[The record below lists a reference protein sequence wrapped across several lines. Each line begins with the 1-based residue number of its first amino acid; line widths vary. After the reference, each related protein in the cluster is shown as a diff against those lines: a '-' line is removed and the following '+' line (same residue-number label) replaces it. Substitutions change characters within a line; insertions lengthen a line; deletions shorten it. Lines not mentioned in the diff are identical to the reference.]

1 MPKFLVTRGSYFQ
14 PFTYDELVKPLQQMA
29 DAQNTT
35 QDAYD
40 TLNMET
46 EALRQYIM
54 QEPEDSYARQLYDN
68 YTQRLSTLQ
77 NNLWNNGYTPQTRR
91 DLSLAKAGYADG
103 ITRLQTAIKNRQDR
117 SNEYWKTRHDHPDM
131 IMGTDP
137 GLGSLDDYLKDDR
150 FGQNYYSYSG
160 QQFMTEVGADA
171 KARASEMLRDP
182 YVTRDPNLVGY
193 LTRISQEGFT
203 NAEVDAASF
212 AVKAAM
218 NGDSSLL
225 RALDPASAILAN
237 VLTSHLESTG
247 AAGNVSPEE
256 MNRLLDYGHSGLS
269 QAVGSRKDDV
279 IADKQWAINAELDM
293 ARKKAEIDLD
303 TYRQKNKID
312 GEDSVEDEGGNERGY
327 ETNAAYQRLLSKTAQ
342 KTSADMDDKFHK
354 NFRDENGD
362 AKSVPIRLPNN
373 GLMVAEN
380 ATDATEQIYNNDHR
394 KRILD
399 EMGLDIAVKGYGLFR
414 TNKSKQFSP
423 DGRFMT
429 DDLPRS
435 DEKRLGLDKGA
446 VAVKEYVNGKWVLND
461 GYTMA
466 FNRAKREYDGYV
478 NQTKQLNPDLN
489 LSDYVILP
497 DQEKKMRKKYD
508 ISDSV
513 PLTDLETAIERK
525 EIDQTVVA
533 PQLVGTGMEYDDA
546 RQRYARLI
554 DDFYGGL
561 SGANGLGDSS
571 IGAFYKVGEGGYDAS
586 QKGETDKAK
595 VFTLTKDGHV
605 DPNCISSIYMLPQD
619 VNDEDTKFRIRV
631 LDKNGKGTDWVVS
644 SKMFGPAVAS
654 VVNNASFVS
663 SMRALMTPISQPV
676 EILGSSDEDSAIW
689 SVGALSILANRFP
702 VDENDDYPTAKDI
715 LRNDYL
721 YDMYLKS
728 VNSYV
733 QDILSIPLDRQTLG
747 VRQHPGYT
755 STKATSNLQ

>member
-218 NGDSSLL
+218 NGDNSLL

-256 MNRLLDYGHSGLS
+256 MNRLLDYGRSGLS

-279 IADKQWAINAELDM
+279 IADKQWAIDAELDM

-303 TYRQKNKID
+303 TYRQKKKID
-312 GEDSVEDEGGNERGY
+312 GENSAEEDGVDERGY

-354 NFRDENGD
+354 NFRDESGN

-373 GLMVAEN
+373 GLIVAEN

-429 DDLPRS
+429 DDLSRS
-435 DEKRLGLDKGA
+435 NEKRLGLDKGA

-478 NQTKQLNPDLN
+478 NQIKQLNPDLN

-497 DQEKKMRKKYD
+497 DQERRC
-508 ISDSV
+508 
-513 PLTDLETAIERK
+513 ERNTTSL
-525 EIDQTVVA
+525 IA
-533 PQLVGTGMEYDDA
+533 S
-546 RQRYARLI
+546 RLPTSKR
-554 DDFYGGL
+554 L
-561 SGANGLGDSS
+561 SRERRSTRPSL
-571 IGAFYKVGEGGYDAS
+571 
-586 QKGETDKAK
+586 
-595 VFTLTKDGHV
+595 
-605 DPNCISSIYMLPQD
+605 
-619 VNDEDTKFRIRV
+619 
-631 LDKNGKGTDWVVS
+631 
-644 SKMFGPAVAS
+644 
-654 VVNNASFVS
+654 
-663 SMRALMTPISQPV
+663 
-676 EILGSSDEDSAIW
+676 
-689 SVGALSILANRFP
+689 
-702 VDENDDYPTAKDI
+702 
-715 LRNDYL
+715 LRNL
-721 YDMYLKS
+721 SELVWSTMMPVS
-728 VNSYV
+728 VTPDSLM
-733 QDILSIPLDRQTLG
+733 I
-747 VRQHPGYT
+747 
-755 STKATSNLQ
+755 STAD